1 MIRSLLLSLLANLC
15 CIEVANAMEEKDK
28 IIIAHR
34 GASGYLPE
42 HTLAAKAAAHVMGAD
57 YIEQDVVMT
66 KDDHLVVLHDPY
78 LDRVTNVMD
87 KFPDRARSINGS
99 KRWLAIDF
107 TLSEIKSLSA
117 TQGFHF
123 EGADR
128 SRPVAD
134 YPNRF
139 PIFKSGFT
147 VPTLSEEIELI
158 QGMNHSTGKNVGIY
172 VEIKAPWLHL
182 NEGKDISKAV
192 LKTLK
197 EYGYSSK
204 KDKAYV
210 QCFDAEEVRRI
221 HDALYPELGVDL
233 KLIQLIAPM
242 NWGETLRL
250 IDAKWQPYDSTWL
263 FQPDAMKALAHY
275 VDGIGPWKSLLVS
288 DESKLGK
295 MEFTSMLRDAHAA
308 GLQVH
313 PFTFRLDSGRVP
325 AYARDFEHLLE
336 IFLFELGVD
345 GVFTDFPD
353 RALAFLKNTRPQTSN

>member
-1 MIRSLLLSLLANLC
+1 MDSN
-15 CIEVANAMEEKDK
+15 K
-28 IIIAHR
+28 IVIAHR

-66 KDDHLVVLHDPY
+66 RDNHLVVLHDPY
-78 LDRVTNVMD
+78 LDRVTNVMER
-87 KFPDRARSINGS
+87 FPDRARSIDGV

-107 TLSEIKSLSA
+107 TLAEIKSLSA
-117 TQGFHF
+117 SQGFYFKSGDH
-123 EGADR
+123 
-128 SRPVAD
+128 SMPTPD

-139 PIFKSGFT
+139 PIFKSGFA
-147 VPTLSEEIELI
+147 VPTLNEEIELI
-158 QGMNHSTGKNVGIY
+158 QGMNHSMGRNVGIY

-182 NEGKDISKAV
+182 MEGKDISKAV

-204 KDKAYV
+204 SDKAYV

-221 HDALYPELGVDL
+221 HDELYPELNMDL

-250 IDAKWQPYDSTWL
+250 RDGKLQPYDSKWL
-263 FQPDAMKALAHY
+263 FQKGAMKTLARY
-275 VDGIGPWKSLLVS
+275 VDGIGPWKSLLVTERS
-288 DESKLGK
+288 SLHK
-295 MEFTSMLRDAHAA
+295 MEFTSMLSDAHVA

-313 PFTFRLDSGRVP
+313 PFTFRLDPGRVP
-325 AYARDFEHLLE
+325 AYARDFDHLLE
-336 IFLFELGVD
+336 IFLYELGVD

-353 RALAFLKNTRPQTSN
+353 RAVQFLETMKR

>member
-1 MIRSLLLSLLANLC
+1 MIRVIVLSQLLNLFY
-15 CIEVANAMEEKDK
+15 VAVAQAMDNK
-28 IIIAHR
+28 IVIAHR

-78 LDRVTNVMD
+78 LDRVTDVMER
-87 KFPDRARSINGS
+87 FPDRARDISGI

-107 TLSEIKSLSA
+107 TLAEIKSLSA
-117 TQGFHF
+117 SQGFHF
-123 EGADR
+123 EGNDR
-128 SRPVAD
+128 ENPISN

-182 NEGKDISKAV
+182 MQGKDISRAV
-192 LKTLK
+192 LHTLK
-197 EYGYSSK
+197 EYGYTTKS
-204 KDKAYV
+204 DRAYV

-221 HDALYPELGVDL
+221 HDELYPELGVDL
-233 KLIQLIAPM
+233 KLIQLIAPK
-242 NWGETLRL
+242 NWGETLRMR
-250 IDAKWQPYDSTWL
+250 DGKWQPYNNDWL
-263 FQPDAMKALAHY
+263 FKPGAMKSLVRYA
-275 VDGIGPWKSLLVS
+275 DGIGPWKSLLVAEHS
-288 DESKLGK
+288 SQDK
-295 MEFTSMLRDAHAA
+295 MVFTSMLNDAHAA

-313 PFTFRLDSGRVP
+313 PFTFRLDPGRVP
-325 AYARDFEHLLE
+325 EYARDFEHLLE
-336 IFLFELGVD
+336 IFLFDLGVD

-353 RALAFLKNTRPQTSN
+353 RAVNFLKNR